1 MRVLVTTILLMIAV
15 AGAARG
21 DALTAETG
29 GHRSVAVVCLDPETG
44 LNAVMRA
51 GLVAHDGRGEI
62 AITAAHGLI
71 GRTGCEIRADGAAA
85 PVRTFITGGP
95 DPVAG
100 DWALVISDAR
110 LGDALPRYRLAQVS
124 GAEFDTV
131 MVSSRALQPRCR
143 MQAPPDGV
151 FGADGLALHDCRV
164 LPGRSGAPLVAN
176 HNGERFIVAVTL
188 GYLATPDD
196 ALNNRAV
203 ARLVDQAMADALSRL
218 SH

>member
-1 MRVLVTTILLMIAV
+1 MRVLMTTVLLMV
-15 AGAARG
+15 VLAGAAHG
-21 DALTAETG
+21 DALTAETT

-44 LNAVMRA
+44 LYAVMRA

-71 GRTGCEIRADGAAA
+71 GRTGCEIRAEGAAA
-85 PVRTFITGGP
+85 PVRTFIAGAD
-95 DPVAG
+95 DPVSG
-100 DWALVISDAR
+100 DWALVVSDVR

-124 GAEFDTV
+124 GSEFDAV
-131 MVSSRALQPRCR
+131 MVSSRALQPSCR
-143 MQAPPDGV
+143 IQAPPDGV
-151 FGADGLALHDCRV
+151 FGGEGLALHDCRV

-203 ARLVDQAMADALSRL
+203 ARLVDQSMADALGRL
-218 SH
+218 AR